1 MKIIIHALAVLL
13 FLLLISSNADGHA
26 IDDKHLD
33 GALNMTSPISC
44 SVTTTDE
51 KQVILVSLTNHS
63 SHTWQF
69 LSWHTP
75 FDAWF
80 SRFMSITV
88 LGGERDGEKE
98 GETVQYQGA
107 LAKRGEP
114 NAEDYETLASGAS
127 LAVEL
132 DLVQA
137 YELPSANYLI
147 TINPFELH
155 PVGNDSQSFTL
166 VCPTLKL
173 EL

>member
-1 MKIIIHALAVLL
+1 MKIIIHALSGL
-13 FLLLISSNADGHA
+13 FSLLLISSNAFGHV

-44 SVTTTDE
+44 NVTTTDV
-51 KQVILVSLTNHS
+51 KKVILISISNQS
-63 SHTWQF
+63 KQTWRF

-88 LGGERDGEKE
+88 LSGEKE

-127 LAVEL
+127 LSVEL
-132 DLVQA
+132 DLAQA

-155 PVGNDSQSFTL
+155 EMGNESQGFTL
-166 VCPTLKL
+166 VCPSLKL
-173 EL
+173 AL